1 MSFTW
6 LANGVA
12 SDASDVSSEGPG
24 LHLVQMMREEILKAW
39 TEAERSL
46 DTSDLLVVLE
56 DEGDG
61 VSMRVGPRE
70 AFLSFLRAHESVDL
84 EVAPYTRLQKPASQE
99 GQPAIWVFVP
109 SEEGVAVMRLV
120 YMLGMS
126 KGGDA

>member
-6 LANGVA
+6 LANGVI

-24 LHLVQMMREEILKAW
+24 LNLVQLMRTEILQAW
-39 TEAERSL
+39 TEAEKSL

-56 DEGDG
+56 DEGDA

-70 AFLSFLRAHESVDL
+70 EFLNFLQAHESVNLDR
-84 EVAPYTRLQKPASQE
+84 APYTRLQKPASQE

-109 SEEGVAVMRLV
+109 SEKGVAVMRLV